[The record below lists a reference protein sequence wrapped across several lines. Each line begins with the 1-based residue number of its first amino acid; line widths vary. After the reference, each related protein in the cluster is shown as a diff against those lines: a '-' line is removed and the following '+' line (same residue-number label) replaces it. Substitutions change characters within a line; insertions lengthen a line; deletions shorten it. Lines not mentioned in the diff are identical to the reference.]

1 LDGTLAL
8 IERAHQGDKEA
19 RDALFRQNTG
29 LVHSVV
35 RRYLGRGV
43 DAEDLFQI
51 GCIGLL
57 KALDRFDP
65 AFDVQLSSYA
75 VPMITGEIRRYF
87 RDDGLLKVSRSIK
100 ENQYKLYQ
108 KQQELT
114 DSLGREPT
122 FAELGEAL
130 SMPPEE
136 LVLVMESQSE
146 VESLYKTIYQGE
158 GTEIELMDK
167 LPDQENPQEL
177 LLNRLFL
184 EELLG
189 RLPPRERQLI
199 HMRYYLNMTQTDIAK
214 KLGISQVQVSRMEK
228 KILKRLRE

>member
-1 LDGTLAL
+1 
-8 IERAHQGDKEA
+8 
-19 RDALFRQNTG
+19 
-29 LVHSVV
+29 
-35 RRYLGRGV
+35 
-43 DAEDLFQI
+43 
-51 GCIGLL
+51 
-57 KALDRFDP
+57 
-65 AFDVQLSSYA
+65 
-75 VPMITGEIRRYF
+75 
-87 RDDGLLKVSRSIK
+87 
-100 ENQYKLYQ
+100 
-108 KQQELT
+108 
-114 DSLGREPT
+114 
-122 FAELGEAL
+122 
-130 SMPPEE
+130 
-136 LVLVMESQSE
+136 MESQSE

-177 LLNRLFL
+177 LLDRLFL